1 LIGSTILFLSKN
13 REASKYLKY
22 STPLLL
28 NVFGFIATMT
38 MGKLNRSIPFYFF
51 SIVAYSL
58 IYLEPNVVLAAAA
71 GTILCHGILI
81 PFFPQHIF
89 ATHQPDMY
97 VYVGSI
103 YLLFAAA
110 LYTISVKARS
120 LLNKLKTREQ
130 QERVLN
136 QNLNQIQSQIAVV
149 ATRLRDTSKELV
161 TQANELLTTFH
172 ETASAME
179 QMAQMVDVETGEVT
193 KVSTHVTEINTIAGA
208 IKNMSN
214 QLATDFNNTENS
226 FQKGSALMHSTID
239 GLKKVST
246 QMEEV
251 SSATGRLKDSS
262 LKVNDVLVFMN
273 EIAEKTTL
281 LSLNANIE
289 AARAGS
295 AGHGFSVVAS
305 EISKLSVQS
314 VRGTE
319 EIKKIIGATLLDLES
334 VLAAIDLSLEIV
346 QKNAE
351 ESNAVTAE
359 LQLMM
364 ENIHANSAQ
373 ISKIYQGMEN
383 LAQMN
388 DAIMNG
394 ANNLASIAEETSAGT
409 QEISATTQN
418 QTTNVDRIVEQ
429 SKVLEQMASRLDV
442 LVNPNA

>member
-1 LIGSTILFLSKN
+1 
-13 REASKYLKY
+13 
-22 STPLLL
+22 
-28 NVFGFIATMT
+28 
-38 MGKLNRSIPFYFF
+38 
-51 SIVAYSL
+51 
-58 IYLEPNVVLAAAA
+58 
-71 GTILCHGILI
+71 
-81 PFFPQHIF
+81 
-89 ATHQPDMY
+89 
-97 VYVGSI
+97 
-103 YLLFAAA
+103 
-110 LYTISVKARS
+110 
-120 LLNKLKTREQ
+120 
-130 QERVLN
+130 
-136 QNLNQIQSQIAVV
+136 
-149 ATRLRDTSKELV
+149 
-161 TQANELLTTFH
+161 
-172 ETASAME
+172 
-179 QMAQMVDVETGEVT
+179 
-193 KVSTHVTEINTIAGA
+193 
-208 IKNMSN
+208 
-214 QLATDFNNTENS
+214 
-226 FQKGSALMHSTID
+226 MHSTID